1 MVVFIILKLYW
12 RYWDCFIITTF
23 FCTKLSVSQLI
34 FRMYNYIKYVKSANT
49 CDILIRCEKYLVV
62 VMCSEIINRR
72 INFWINSSVMLVH
85 FALYIYIYDC
95 SFSRGHLD
103 RDHMVDGFTNCAI
116 STYHHLSNPARGEVS
131 TIQHHVIK
139 LIGDLRQV
147 GGFLRFPPL
156 LKLTAMIYVVEIL
169 LKVALNV
176 ITIST
181 PFIS

>member
-1 MVVFIILKLYW
+1 
-12 RYWDCFIITTF
+12 
-23 FCTKLSVSQLI
+23 
-34 FRMYNYIKYVKSANT
+34 
-49 CDILIRCEKYLVV
+49 
-62 VMCSEIINRR
+62 
-72 INFWINSSVMLVH
+72 MLVH